1 CFDKS
6 CGSSGW
12 TYLTLGIDIGGSD
25 PLGFFSVK
33 FGMATSNA
41 TSAHVPT
48 ELSGHQ
54 LVTYLNTTGP
64 EDVVQIETGYID
76 KNVWLDWIT
85 YTAKSNDMTECV
97 ACSRARPT
105 LFTVPAPLLFWE
117 DRPGFDCMLQLHM
130 KERVDRDCITLGT
143 PLPRKGVIPPVFSP
157 RAVNYTCLTR
167 VSVTPIGAPGEAW
180 CDKVIDV
187 IEWANMSSINVAR
200 ADLGWSGACTVV
212 RLALPIVLAGSHAT
226 AETHVG
232 RTCRATSEDFDL
244 TKNSPTYIDFIGVP
258 DEYELAN
265 QVAGRF
271 ESIFLWI
278 TPNKNVDRINYVHYN
293 VQRLANLTRD
303 AVAGLSEQLA
313 ATSLMAS
320 QNRVALDMLLAEKGG
335 VCAMVDP
342 LALEGLRMLSTKM
355 TEDSGINNPWDD
367 WFSNH
372 FGKYKTIVV
381 SLLMSIATFV
391 AILTCCGCCFI
402 PCLCTLVQR
411 LITTP
416 LTKEDESPKLK
427 SSAHFGALFLC
438 FFFLRCHT
446 LWILANH
453 FTFPRIVGGPRFVRS
468 FRAELQIKNAQG
480 EEVKSLTV
488 LHSKSCKLS
497 SLQQVL

>member
-1 CFDKS
+1 MVLHMRAETDVKEYGRPVSDTHTWQRWWKTVLNAQVLTYFSLTSAQVVGDAATGKVNPLILTLKNTTKLCFDKS
-6 CGSSGW
+6 CGSSRW
-12 TYLTLGIDIGGSD
+12 TYLTLGVDIGGSD

-76 KNVWLDWIT
+76 KNVWLDWVI

-130 KERVDRDCITLGT
+130 KERVDHDCITLGT
-143 PLPRKGVIPPVFSP
+143 PLPRKGVIPPMFSP

-180 CDKVIDV
+180 DTLP
-187 IEWANMSSINVAR
+187 R
-200 ADLGWSGACTVV
+200 GWSGACTVV

-293 VQRLANLTRD
+293 VQRLSNLTRD

-313 ATSLMAS
+313 ATSLMAW
-320 QNRVALDMLLAEKGG
+320 QNRTCFWLRRG
-335 VCAMVDP
+335 VFVLCSVTR
-342 LALEGLRMLSTKM
+342 ALEGLRMLSTKM

-372 FGKYKTIVV
+372 FGKYKAIVV

-416 LTKEDESPKLK
+416 LTKEDEGDDSW
-427 SSAHFGALFLC
+427 SELFLD
-438 FFFLRCHT
+438 
-446 LWILANH
+446 
-453 FTFPRIVGGPRFVRS
+453 
-468 FRAELQIKNAQG
+468 
-480 EEVKSLTV
+480 
-488 LHSKSCKLS
+488 
-497 SLQQVL
+497 